1 MTSKTNKIA
10 QWPREIT
17 KDDEHVKMILIG
29 DTNIQNRTNPADA
42 FKHVM
47 PALHSADLL
56 FGQLESPLSPP
67 STDPKKPD
75 IQHKYLWHHSHPE
88 MVKGLEA
95 AGFAAVSCA
104 SNVTYGSQTI
114 LNSLSTLDTAKIG
127 HCGAGRNLE
136 EARRPAIV
144 ERGGVQFGFLS
155 YTSVFWPVGHAAGT
169 DTPGVATIKA
179 TTAYQ
184 PGPRALEMP
193 GVPPLVVTTP
203 DPTELEAMKNDVR
216 RLREE
221 ADIVVAS
228 CHWGVSGSSVV
239 ADYQRAI
246 GHAAI
251 EAGADIVIG
260 HHPHVLQEIEI
271 WQDRP
276 IFYSMGNFVFD
287 WERMRNKNLDGL
299 IVYCT
304 IRDRHLVDIAFAP
317 VRRNNDNFI
326 ELLQANRD
334 EGGKIV
340 DHVCNLSSKVNTEIT
355 VENEVAVIKGLEVS
369 TA

>member
-1 MTSKTNKIA
+1 
-10 QWPREIT
+10 
-17 KDDEHVKMILIG
+17 
-29 DTNIQNRTNPADA
+29 
-42 FKHVM
+42 
-47 PALHSADLL
+47 
-56 FGQLESPLSPP
+56 
-67 STDPKKPD
+67 
-75 IQHKYLWHHSHPE
+75 
-88 MVKGLEA
+88 
-95 AGFAAVSCA
+95 
-104 SNVTYGSQTI
+104 
-114 LNSLSTLDTAKIG
+114 
-127 HCGAGRNLE
+127 
-136 EARRPAIV
+136 
-144 ERGGVQFGFLS
+144 
-155 YTSVFWPVGHAAGT
+155 
-169 DTPGVATIKA
+169 
-179 TTAYQ
+179 
-184 PGPRALEMP
+184 
-193 GVPPLVVTTP
+193 VPPLVVTTP

-221 ADIVVAS
+221 VDIVVAS